1 MREGRKQLGDLL
13 VESGKITPEQLE
25 ETLARQRANGEPLGQ
40 LLVDSGFIT
49 ESDLLKMLA
58 EQLGLEFI
66 DVGEYKIDLSAVAML
81 PNNVARKNLV
91 LPIGFDDNKLI
102 VATAD
107 PTNVF
112 VFDDLRIMTG
122 FEIKP
127 VVSAKEDLLA
137 VIDRF
142 AQSEDVLEEAIETS
156 SGADAAKTAQEAE
169 ELAEEAPIVKLVNL
183 IINQAVDEGASDIHI
198 EPQEDDMRIRYRV
211 DGVLREI
218 MRSPKKIQAGL
229 ISRLKIMSDMN
240 IAERRVPQDGRIGL
254 VVGNR
259 PIDFRVASLPS
270 VYGESIVMRI
280 LEKESIML
288 TLEDLGFFPRTL
300 EVFKAAIDKPY
311 GTILVTGPT
320 GSGKSTTLY
329 ATLNVLNVPEKNIM
343 TIEDPVEYRLA
354 GLSQMQVN
362 TKAGMTFAA
371 GLRAV
376 LRGDPDCLLVGEIR
390 DRETALIA
398 IESALTGHLVL
409 STLHTNDAPSAIT
422 RLTEMGVEPFL
433 IASAVDAVLAQRLG
447 RRLCKYCKEKHTM
460 TAQEV
465 ANLGFAVDEGK
476 EYEFYKPVGCPR
488 CNNNGYKGRMGIH
501 EVMVM
506 SQALG
511 DLAVKKASSDELMRT
526 AIKEGMSTLREDG
539 FNKALA
545 GVTSLEEVVRV
556 VA

>member
-1 MREGRKQLGDLL
+1 VREGRKQLGDLL
-13 VESGKITPEQLE
+13 VERGMITQEQLDE
-25 ETLARQRANGEPLGQ
+25 ALERQRTNGEPLGQ
-40 LLVDSGFIT
+40 MLVDSGYIT
-49 ESDLLKMLA
+49 EVDLLKMLA
-58 EQLGLEFI
+58 EQLGLDFV
-66 DVGEYKIDLSAVAML
+66 DVADYKIDLSAAAML
-81 PNNVARKNLV
+81 PYNVAKKNLV
-91 LPIGFDDNKLI
+91 LPLDFDDNKLI

-112 VFDDLRIMTG
+112 IFDDLRIMTG

-127 VVSAKEDLLA
+127 VVCAREDLLE
-137 VIDRF
+137 IIERF
-142 AQSEDVLEEAIETS
+142 GQNENVLEEASEEEETGS
-156 SGADAAKTAQEAE
+156 DKVKAAKEAE

-183 IINQAVDEGASDIHI
+183 IINQACEEGASDIHI
-198 EPQEDDMRIRYRV
+198 EPQENDMRIRYRV
-211 DGVLREI
+211 DGVLQEV

-240 IAERRVPQDGRIGL
+240 IAERRIPQDGRIGL

-259 PIDFRVASLPS
+259 AVDFRVASLPS
-270 VYGESIVMRI
+270 VYGEQMVLRI

-288 TLEDLGFFPRTL
+288 TLEDLGFFPETL
-300 EVFKAAIDKPY
+300 TNYKKSIGKPY

-433 IASAVDAVLAQRLG
+433 IASAIDCVLAQRLG
-447 RRLCKYCKEKHTM
+447 RRLCKNCKEKHTM

-465 ANLGFAVDEGK
+465 KNLGFDAEDK
-476 EYEFYKPVGCPR
+476 EYEFYKPVGCPK
-488 CNNNGYKGRMGIH
+488 CNNTGYKGRMGIH

-511 DLAVKKASSDELMRT
+511 DLAVKKASSDELMRM
-526 AIKEGMSTLREDG
+526 AIKEGMNTLRQDG

-545 GVTSLEEVVRV
+545 GQTSLEEVVRV